1 MSIKTPLTARAL
13 RNHFTYGSWKYLL
26 LVVAA
31 VFGWNLIYT
40 TTQYRPP
47 DEKKIDFYVASSSV
61 DSDTLKTWLESVRL
75 SDFPDMELIEPY
87 VILEG
92 NDDYAAQMQLS
103 TYVMAGEGDV
113 YLLEAD
119 RFKNFAAQGAMLPL
133 DNYVTDGT
141 IDTQGIDLGAG
152 YVTLEETG
160 ERALLGIP
168 ADNLF
173 GLINHFNVDCRGR
186 VLCVTVRSGNELNA
200 VKFVD
205 YLLKHMQEP
214 APDWLTAPVQQP

>member
-13 RNHFTYGSWKYLL
+13 KNHFTYGSWKYLL

-47 DEKKIDFYVASSSV
+47 DDKKIDFYVASNSA
-61 DSDTLKTWLESVRL
+61 DSEALNAWLEAARL

-87 VILEG
+87 VIMEG
-92 NDDYAAQMQLS
+92 SEDYASQMQLS
-103 TYVMAGEGDV
+103 TYIMAGEGDV

-119 RFKNFAAQGAMLPL
+119 RFKTYAAQGAMLPL
-133 DNYVTDGT
+133 DAYVADGT
-141 IDTQGIDLGAG
+141 IDTQGLDLSAG
-152 YVTLEETG
+152 YVTIEETG
-160 ERALLGIP
+160 ERVLAGIP
-168 ADNLF
+168 ADSLF
-173 GLINHFNVDCRGR
+173 GLINQFGVDCRGR
-186 VLCVTVRSGNELNA
+186 VLSIMVRSGNESNA